1 MTAARRDAP
10 WGALSSNE
18 NRRVAPFDAV
28 VRIEDRRVNDRP
40 EPLTGGV
47 RRIRRN
53 ERVDE
58 DLIPVQHLR
67 SRSSSS
73 SVIALSAGP
82 AVRPDPQETVEDWTW
97 SAETVH
103 PIAASPRVTI
113 KPTVTFRD
121 VLVMAFLSAGR
132 PVRPPARWNA
142 GTPVCRVNIL
152 KNAPETAGLSRRAGR
167 GECAILRPS
176 KRSWTTPSP
185 GAVTELLRA
194 WGDGDD
200 GALEQLTPLVEAEL
214 RRLARGYMR
223 RERRGHTLQTTALVN
238 EAFLRLTDARRV
250 RWQDRAHF
258 LGISARLMR
267 RVLVDHARSRGY
279 RKRGGGAERVT
290 LDEGL
295 VASPEPAVD
304 VVALDRA
311 LEALAAVDARKS
323 RVIELRFF
331 GGLSVEET
339 AEVLHV
345 SPDTVKRDWRLAKLW
360 LLRELEGEGR

>member
-1 MTAARRDAP
+1 VRYC
-10 WGALSSNE
+10 
-18 NRRVAPFDAV
+18 
-28 VRIEDRRVNDRP
+28 RIEKLL
-40 EPLTGGV
+40 ETLT
-47 RRIRRN
+47 
-53 ERVDE
+53 
-58 DLIPVQHLR
+58 
-67 SRSSSS
+67 
-73 SVIALSAGP
+73 
-82 AVRPDPQETVEDWTW
+82 
-97 SAETVH
+97 
-103 PIAASPRVTI
+103 
-113 KPTVTFRD
+113 
-121 VLVMAFLSAGR
+121 
-132 PVRPPARWNA
+132 
-142 GTPVCRVNIL
+142 
-152 KNAPETAGLSRRAGR
+152 
-167 GECAILRPS
+167 
-176 KRSWTTPSP
+176 P
-185 GAVTELLRA
+185 GAVTQLLRA

-200 GALEQLTPLVEAEL
+200 GALAQLTPLVEAEL

-279 RKRGGGAERVT
+279 RKRGGGTQRVT

-295 VASPEPAVD
+295 VASAEPAVD
-304 VVALDRA
+304 VLALDRA
-311 LEALAAVDARKS
+311 LEALAAVDDRKS